1 MTYAL
6 QIASFRITRE
16 TTYMAIVLQIIIDN
30 LREEKEKERL
40 KKKNKHWEVKV
51 LEWYSG
57 NPVKVE

>member
-1 MTYAL
+1 
-6 QIASFRITRE
+6 
-16 TTYMAIVLQIIIDN
+16 MAIVLQIIIDN

-40 KKKNKHWEVKV
+40 NKKNKHWEVKV

>member
-40 KKKNKHWEVKV
+40 YKKNKHWEVKV

>member
-16 TTYMAIVLQIIIDN
+16 TTYMAIVLQRIIDN

-40 KKKNKHWEVKV
+40 NKKNKHWEVKV